1 MVHER
6 PREDS
11 NIPNKPCPLVPH
23 FLDGGTWLW
32 VSHTLQG
39 DFKCFLMRKNYIIY
53 TDGVGE
59 NRLTSV
65 GSLAVCSVTI
75 YAINYQIKTCRRR

>member
-1 MVHER
+1 MALGES
-6 PREDS
+6 D
-11 NIPNKPCPLVPH
+11 IA
-23 FLDGGTWLW
+23 GG
-32 VSHTLQG
+32 
-39 DFKCFLMRKNYIIY
+39 FKCFLMKKNYIVY

-75 YAINYQIKTCRRR
+75 YAINYQLKTCRHRKKLDKSLYLLT